1 MSPLSCKPLIS
12 KQFCTLCKRPIEEDY
27 MLDHYRKFHPDYMK
41 KTQRLGRDLSKA
53 PYGRN
58 TRRRQIRERLGLD
71 SH

>member
-1 MSPLSCKPLIS
+1 
-12 KQFCTLCKRPIEEDY
+12 LCKRPIEEDY

-41 KTQRLGRDLSKA
+41 KAQRLGRDLSKA